1 MRALVLAASISL
13 AVLGSSRAEAGTL
26 FMVQQDPG
34 TGSDVLLS
42 YEAGVLSTVGPIGFG
57 DARGL
62 AYRLYSI
69 CERKGWAGH
78 ARDYNALVVSW
89 SASQEQAAAF
99 KEQYQQGRLFED

>member
-62 AYRLYSI
+62 AYDAILDTLF
-69 CERKGWAGH
+69 G
-78 ARDYNALVVSW
+78 VSR
-89 SASQEQAAAF
+89 SAF
-99 KEQYQQGRLFED
+99 DC